1 MESILHKGRFLAV
14 VSDKNEWCE
23 KAPSTFQEAMKASRP
38 DGQQVTMRLVK
49 SQKQLWSFCNGELM
63 PTGDE
68 FAFGTIRKNAEFYLS
83 ELFSF
88 EGEHAMFFVT
98 FTIFRFKMHS
108 LSKKTI

>member
-1 MESILHKGRFLAV
+1 
-14 VSDKNEWCE
+14 
-23 KAPSTFQEAMKASRP
+23 MKASRP